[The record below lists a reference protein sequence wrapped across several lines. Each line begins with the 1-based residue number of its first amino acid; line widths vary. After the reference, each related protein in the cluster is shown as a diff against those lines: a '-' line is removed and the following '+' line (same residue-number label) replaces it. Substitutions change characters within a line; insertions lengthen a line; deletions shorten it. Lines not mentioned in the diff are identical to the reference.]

1 MPLFLKIILP
11 GAPFRGLLRA
21 WEEMLGDPVF
31 SIRAADRT
39 ARRCLGFS
47 ESQYIIRSYGGR
59 YLEWFAARGRCP
71 RHMVFQ

>member
-21 WEEMLGDPVF
+21 WEEMRGDPVF
-31 SIRAADRT
+31 SIRAADST
-39 ARRCLGFS
+39 ARRLGLS
-47 ESQYIIRSYGGR
+47 ESQYIIRSDGGR

-71 RHMVFQ
+71 RQMVFQ